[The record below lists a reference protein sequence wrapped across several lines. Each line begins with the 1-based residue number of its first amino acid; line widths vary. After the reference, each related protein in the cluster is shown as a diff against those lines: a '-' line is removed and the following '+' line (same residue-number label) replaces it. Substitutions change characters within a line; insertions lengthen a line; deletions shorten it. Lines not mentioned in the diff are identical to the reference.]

1 MVSSTSPQE
10 SKAYAYIFL
19 IGLTKGYSIP
29 NLVWLCKQVRLET
42 GGWSNGLIQGRNPF
56 GLGCALKRP
65 NNQVGCID
73 NQDVGIGV
81 YSSIWK
87 AVQDR
92 FAWDEYWG
100 IKAGE
105 GYEASVS
112 AKYHPSGSYA
122 ATVAAVDSRYMR
134 RGMVKAAAIL
144 LLGTIVAKRL
154 I

>member
-1 MVSSTSPQE
+1 MANSTSPQE
-10 SKAYAYIFL
+10 SKAYAFVWL
-19 IGLTKGYSIP
+19 IGLSRGYGPQELTWI
-29 NLVWLCKQVRLET
+29 CKQIRLET

-56 GLGCALKRP
+56 GLGCAQVRP
-65 NNQVGCID
+65 NPQVGCIQ
-73 NQDVGIGV
+73 NSDVGIGV

-100 IKAGE
+100 IKPGDRYPAD
-105 GYEASVS
+105 VS

-122 ATVAAVDSRYMR
+122 SAVAGIDSKYMR
-134 RGMVKAAAIL
+134 VGLAKAAAIL
-144 LLGTIVAKRL
+144 VLGTIVANRL